1 MMEKQTIPVA
11 IIDAVQDQMRNTFLI
26 VLVASFS
33 LIAGCKQ
40 PLAIVGE
47 GDIIELESGVRGCA
61 WEEFSAAWTRCTDND
76 VLVTETAVYRAL
88 ARPGWRF
95 SHWEGVCVKDSP
107 EQDCQQNYNQSQ
119 VNFWDGNFP
128 GLPVP
133 TLTAVFIED
142 NEAPRGTTYT
152 AARFGAQSNFGFAAL
167 LDALFFEDGSY
178 RFTIAQATTRQFFDR
193 NPEYFERQ
201 PDGLLGAGPT
211 LDALVAAGGATSNG
225 DFLALVDSDSSDNDV
240 SVTYLQPQRSSAR
253 ESDLNGN
260 YFCGHV
266 MSDGRA
272 TFFRA
277 QINGSG
283 GGTAFILEDRQGRS
297 GQTAI
302 SYNVAENGTTT
313 FDYLGMRLAGSLSA
327 DGSVLA
333 ATQVSAR
340 LQGSAMCLRSLANKT
355 VASVAGGY
363 YGAWFSTQ
371 PISAVSE
378 IVLDN
383 QGQTAEVVLR
393 DSLGGRNYSLGQ
405 DFMLVKA
412 TGELKTSDSF
422 GSVSADGRILFLV
435 NTNPNKFPTF
445 IAYVRKT

>member
-1 MMEKQTIPVA
+1 
-11 IIDAVQDQMRNTFLI
+11 MRNSFLL
-26 VLVASFS
+26 VLAVS
-33 LIAGCKQ
+33 LSILAGCKQ

-61 WEEFSAAWTRCTDND
+61 LEEFSAAWARCTDNN

-88 ARPGWRF
+88 ARPGWSF
-95 SHWEGVCVKDSP
+95 SHWEGVCAKDSP
-107 EQDCQQNYNQSQ
+107 EQDCQQNYNEAQ
-119 VNFWDGNFP
+119 VNFWDDNFP

-133 TLTAVFIED
+133 ALTAVFIED
-142 NEAPRGTTYT
+142 NDAPKGTTYI

-167 LDALFFEDGSY
+167 LDALFSEDGSY
-178 RFTIAQATTRQFFDR
+178 RFTIAQATTRQSFDR
-193 NPEYFERQ
+193 NPAYFQ
-201 PDGLLGAGPT
+201 HQSDGLLGAGST
-211 LDALVAAGGATSNG
+211 LDALVAAGAATANG
-225 DFLALVDSDSSDNDV
+225 DFLTLVDSDSSDNEV
-240 SVTYLQPQRSSAR
+240 SVTYLQPQRSNAR
-253 ESDLNGN
+253 VNDLNGS

-277 QINGSG
+277 QANGSG

-302 SYNVAENGTTT
+302 SYDVAENGTTT

-327 DGSVLA
+327 DGSVFA
-333 ATQVSAR
+333 TTQVSAT
-340 LQGSAMCLRSLANKT
+340 LQGSAMCLRSLANKS

-371 PISAVSE
+371 PSSAVSE

-383 QGQTAEVVLR
+383 QGQTAQVVLR
-393 DSLGGRNYSLGQ
+393 DSFGGRNYSLGQ
-405 DFMLVKA
+405 DFMLVKS

-435 NTNPNKFPTF
+435 NTNPNKFPTL